1 MLELSNKGKNE
12 RKAGKVYKEKCAGN
26 VRTEKKMTHS
36 VEFYGAME
44 KGDEKEQ
51 GDHWFILIWIMAQE
65 SNAIK
70 WEWLLS
76 RAVLRSLR
84 EPPIAKLDT
93 VFVMWLGDK
102 GTDIY

>member
-1 MLELSNKGKNE
+1 MKGKLE
-12 RKAGKVYKEKCAGN
+12 KFIRKSVQEMYKQ
-26 VRTEKKMTHS
+26 KKMTHS

-84 EPPIAKLDT
+84 EPPITKLDT